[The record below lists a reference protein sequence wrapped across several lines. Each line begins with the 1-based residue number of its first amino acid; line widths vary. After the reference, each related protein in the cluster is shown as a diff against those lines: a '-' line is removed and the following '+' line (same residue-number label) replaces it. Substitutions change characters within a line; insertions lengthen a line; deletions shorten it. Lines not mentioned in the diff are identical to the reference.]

1 MTETAA
7 AAANVGAAATIAVDD
22 DLAELRL
29 DGRVALITGGA
40 GGIGLATSWLL
51 ARRGASIVLFDSDE
65 SRLELAVAGLTSA
78 GLAATYVLGSVTDS
92 ADCDRAVATCTDR
105 WGRIDI
111 VVNSAGIGGGN
122 FTVADMPEEGWRAV
136 LEVNATGTFLVC
148 RAAIPSMIAAGYGRI
163 VNVASMAGMEGNP
176 RASHYSAS
184 KAAVIA
190 FTKALGKEV
199 ATTGVLVNTI
209 APAVIETELLNQ
221 VTDEQIAYMLGKI
234 PMNRFGT
241 VDEAARLI
249 AFLCSPQLSFSTG
262 AVFDLS
268 GGRATY

>member
-1 MTETAA
+1 MSESPS
-7 AAANVGAAATIAVDD
+7 ATTMLPAQGD

-29 DGRVALITGGA
+29 DNQVALITGGG
-40 GGIGLATSWLL
+40 GGIGLATAWLL
-51 ARRGASIVLFDSDE
+51 GRRGAAIVLFDSDE
-65 SRLELAVAGLTSA
+65 SRLVSAVSSLTDAGLM
-78 GLAATYVLGSVTDS
+78 ATFVVGSVTDAS
-92 ADCDRAVATCTDR
+92 DCARAVATCTDR

-111 VVNSAGIGGGN
+111 LVNSAGIGGGN
-122 FTVADMPEEGWRAV
+122 FAVTDMPEENWRAV
-136 LEVNATGTFLVC
+136 MEVNAMGTFLAC
-148 RAAIPSMIAAGYGRI
+148 RAALPSMIEAGYGRI

-190 FTKALGKEV
+190 FTKALGKET
-199 ATTGVLVNTI
+199 ATTGVLVNVV

-221 VTDEQIAYMLGKI
+221 VTAEQIEYMLGKI

-241 VDEAARLI
+241 PMEVARLI
-249 AFLCSPQLSFSTG
+249 GFLASAQLSFSTG
-262 AVFDLS
+262 AVYDLS